1 MARRDIIVIGTSTG
15 GVEALSQMARGLSA
29 GLPASLFIVC
39 HLPAGFRSRLPDIL
53 SRAGPMLATHAVD
66 GEPVYPG
73 QIYVAPPDFHLLLG
87 PDGRMRLSRGARENH
102 HRPAIDPLFRTAAR
116 YYGSRVIGC
125 VLTGALYDGTAGL
138 MAVRSAGGLAVVQD
152 PGDALIAAMPE
163 NAARLAGVDY
173 MVRIEQLAPLL
184 VNLVQEQEPVVS
196 HQGAQIMDPMERMN
210 EIVNQDMNEQ
220 AMNGRR
226 GEVSVF
232 TCPECGGALWQV
244 DETGMLRFRCHVGHA
259 YRAELLLSEQ
269 TEALEAALWTAVRTF
284 REKSVLA
291 SQLAHNE
298 RSGGDADAAARF
310 EEQAGQAA
318 QFGRLIEHYL
328 LNGVAQGDLPAA
340 VPPTSVDASQTPS

>member
-1 MARRDIIVIGTSTG
+1 MARRDIIVIGTSAG
-15 GVEALSQMARGLSA
+15 GVEALSQMARRLPA
-29 GLPASLFIVC
+29 GLPASLFVVC
-39 HLPAGFRSRLPDIL
+39 HFPAGSRSRLPEIL
-53 SRAGPMLATHAVD
+53 SRAGPLLATHAGD
-66 GEPVYPG
+66 GEPFNPG
-73 QIYVAPPDFHLLLG
+73 HIYIAPPDFHLLLG
-87 PDGRMRLSRGARENH
+87 PDHRMRLSRGARENH

-116 YYGSRVIGC
+116 YYGPRVIAC

-163 NAARLAGVDY
+163 NAAQLAGADH

-184 VNLVQEQEPVVS
+184 VNLVQEQEPVTS
-196 HQGAQIMDPMERMN
+196 DQGAQSMDPMEHMN
-210 EIVNQDMNEQ
+210 EIVDQDMTEQ
-220 AMNGRR
+220 ARNQRR

-259 YRAELLLSEQ
+259 YRAEILLSEQ

-284 REKSVLA
+284 KEKSVL
-291 SQLAHNE
+291 SRQLAHNE
-298 RSGGDADAAARF
+298 RAGGDADTAARF
-310 EEQAGQAA
+310 EEQAHQAA

-328 LNGVAQGDLPAA
+328 LNGVPQGDIPTAGPG
-340 VPPTSVDASQTPS
+340 PPLERSQP

>member
-15 GVEALSQMARGLSA
+15 GVEALSQMARGLPA
-29 GLPASLFIVC
+29 GFPASVFIVC
-39 HLPAGFRSRLPDIL
+39 HFPAGSQSRLPEIL
-53 SRAGPMLATHAVD
+53 SRAGPLLATRAVD
-66 GEPVYPG
+66 GEPFYPG

-116 YYGSRVIGC
+116 YYGVRVIGC

-152 PGDALIAAMPE
+152 PGDAMMATMPE
-163 NAARLAGVDY
+163 NAARLAGLDH

-184 VNLVQEQEPVVS
+184 VQLVQEQEPTTS
-196 HQGAQIMDPMERMN
+196 DQGAQNMDPMEHMI
-210 EIVNQDMNEQ
+210 EIVDQDMAQQ
-220 AMNGRR
+220 AMNGHR

-232 TCPECGGALWQV
+232 TCPERGGALWQV
-244 DETGMLRFRCHVGHA
+244 DETGIVRFRCHVGHS

-269 TEALEAALWTAVRTF
+269 TEALEAALWTAARTF

-291 SQLAHNE
+291 SQIAHNE
-298 RSGGDADAAARF
+298 RRGGDADTAARF
-310 EEQAGQAA
+310 KEQARQAA

-328 LNGVAQGDLPAA
+328 LNGVPPGEIAGT
-340 VPPTSVDASQTPS
+340 VPPPAERSQP